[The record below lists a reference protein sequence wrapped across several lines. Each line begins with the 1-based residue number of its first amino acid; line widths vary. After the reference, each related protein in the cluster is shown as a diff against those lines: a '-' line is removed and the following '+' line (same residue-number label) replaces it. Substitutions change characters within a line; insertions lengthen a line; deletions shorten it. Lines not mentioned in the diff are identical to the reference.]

1 MTNRQLSKKD
11 ILTPYQMA
19 LIAILSALA
28 TGLYALQIPVVAFY
42 KLDFSNLAVL
52 LGGFAMGPIEAL
64 MILLIKAMLG
74 LLWTTS
80 AGVGE
85 LADFI
90 MGAALV
96 LPAVILYHR
105 NKTRKTAILG
115 LGLGTLCMI
124 VVSVFV
130 NKWIMIPFYM
140 GAFHD
145 HQRRADAHA
154 DEGGVLALVA
164 VIDDDGRQDHG
175 RAHDEVGQLAH
186 ASARRPEQA
195 EEALD
200 QQDHQRRDRPH
211 GEAAEQDGQV
221 AEVELVEGDHR
232 DLQDIQDGGQG
243 RQDRDQGQLPDGEER
258 GFACLTVGHGCILLR
273 KYARP

>member
-1 MTNRQLSKKD
+1 MTANRQNKSD
-11 ILTPYQMA
+11 ILSSYQMA

-96 LPAVILYHR
+96 MPAVILYHR
-105 NKTRKTAILG
+105 NKTRKTAIIG
-115 LGLGTLCMI
+115 LVLGTVCMI

-140 GAFHD
+140 GAFNVD
-145 HQRRADAHA
+145 MNAILDMAKNEA
-154 DEGGVLALVA
+154 IDSEWKLLLLVTAPFNLLKGVAISLVTAL
-164 VIDDDGRQDHG
+164 IYKPLSPILKGNFGR
-175 RAHDEVGQLAH
+175 
-186 ASARRPEQA
+186 
-195 EEALD
+195 
-200 QQDHQRRDRPH
+200 
-211 GEAAEQDGQV
+211 
-221 AEVELVEGDHR
+221 
-232 DLQDIQDGGQG
+232 
-243 RQDRDQGQLPDGEER
+243 
-258 GFACLTVGHGCILLR
+258 TR
-273 KYARP
+273 KS